1 MIKVSLRREEEIM
14 VKEISKKPI
23 MMKNEGRVSSTQPK
37 RPKKRLKKETKPISH
52 SELMETRMKVEFFLS
67 AAINQLE
74 DESCYLPF
82 LENDVIYLE
91 EVLDGIV
98 EGKIIIQ
105 DAIQLITDEQ
115 IELSEI
121 EGAKISAAIQFL
133 DLSLAHLYK
142 IKLLS

>member
-1 MIKVSLRREEEIM
+1 MIKIDVRRDEEIM

-23 MMKNEGRVSSTQPK
+23 IINAGRVSSTQAK
-37 RPKKRLKKETKPISH
+37 RSKKRLKKETKPISH

-98 EGKIIIQ
+98 EGKIVIQ